1 MGRKETVEVLV
12 EGGKAT
18 AAPPIGPTLSQLKV
32 NVGEVVA
39 KINEATKSFE
49 GMEVPVKVVVDTETK
64 KYTVSVGTPPVS
76 SMLKKELKTQKLAT
90 VDENKQR
97 KLAGNVSFDV
107 IVKIAEAK
115 KDSLTGVTMKAKVK
129 QVLGT
134 CVSSG
139 VTVDDKD
146 PKTVIKEVDEG
157 KYQI

>member
-1 MGRKETVEVLV
+1 MSKKETVEVLV

-32 NVGEVVA
+32 NVGEVVG

-134 CVSSG
+134 CVSCG
-139 VTVDDKD
+139 VLVDEKD
-146 PKTVIKEVDEG
+146 PKEVIKELEEG
-157 KYQI
+157 GYNV